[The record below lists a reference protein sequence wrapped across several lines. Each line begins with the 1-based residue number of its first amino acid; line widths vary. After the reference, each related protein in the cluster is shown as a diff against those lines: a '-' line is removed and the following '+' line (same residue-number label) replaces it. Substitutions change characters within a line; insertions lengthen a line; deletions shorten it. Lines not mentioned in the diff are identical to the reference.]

1 MNVYESSTATLRA
14 LLALPSLQR
23 DANDDAQELDEAVR
37 SSMNAAIGVAVLLD
51 DEDAIDAELVVL
63 QTGAIAEARTEDK
76 TLKLVAS
83 RETRHEGVSETGPV
97 C

>member
-1 MNVYESSTATLRA
+1 VKRTFDA
-14 LLALPSLQR
+14 LA

-37 SSMNAAIGVAVLLD
+37 SGMNLSVGVAVLLD

-63 QTGAIAEARTEDK
+63 QTRAIAEARAEDK
-76 TLKLVAS
+76 TLKPETS
-83 RETRHEGVSETGPV
+83 EETRHEDVSETGAV